1 LGATAGFRGRLD
13 SGDSAGAFAYVFAY
27 VFAHVFVHFLARAR
41 EIMRGLEVHPE
52 LRRIPEVL
60 REQKSGLGRDAALAA
75 NQFVDAVERDMQSAG
90 KFGLRQTQRFEE
102 FREQDLTGM
111 GCDAKFWQ
119 HGRDSSV
126 VVCAANL
133 FTIAVR
139 ELEDDSILLVHADT
153 VKTNEI
159 SPQLLQ
165 SVGGRHPQVLDG
177 CAGIQ
182 QIEFLLHPAPELASN
197 PAGRF
202 GVAPVIDVGGRY
214 IPKTGDHKNS
224 IPEYSL
230 SMYIF
235 EAEAFYV

>member
-1 LGATAGFRGRLD
+1 
-13 SGDSAGAFAYVFAY
+13 
-27 VFAHVFVHFLARAR
+27 
-41 EIMRGLEVHPE
+41 
-52 LRRIPEVL
+52 
-60 REQKSGLGRDAALAA
+60 
-75 NQFVDAVERDMQSAG
+75 MQSAG

-119 HGRDSSV
+119 HGCDSSV
-126 VVCAANL
+126 IVCAANL

-139 ELEDDSILLVHADT
+139 ELEDDSILPVHADT

-165 SVGGRHPQVLDG
+165 PVGGRHPQVLDG

-214 IPKTGDHKNS
+214 IPETGDHRNS
-224 IPEYSL
+224 IPEYPL
-230 SMYIF
+230 CMYGF
-235 EAEAFYV
+235 EREELHVQSRSG

>member
-13 SGDSAGAFAYVFAY
+13 SGDSAGVFAY
-27 VFAHVFVHFLARAR
+27 VFAPFLPRAR

-60 REQKSGLGRDAALAA
+60 REQESGFGRDAALAA

-90 KFGLRQTQRFEE
+90 KFGLSQTQRFEE

-133 FTIAVR
+133 FTIAIR

-153 VKTNEI
+153 VKINEM
-159 SPQLLQ
+159 QLLQ

-202 GVAPVIDVGGRY
+202 GVAPVIDVGGRC
-214 IPKTGDHKNS
+214 IAETGDHKDS
-224 IPEYSL
+224 IPEYP
-230 SMYIF
+230 
-235 EAEAFYV
+235 